1 MLYRHFIKAPID
13 ILVAL
18 VIFIVVF
25 PIFLLIALLLVIAQG
40 GNPFF
45 TQPRI
50 GRREKIFHV
59 IKFRTMNN
67 KRDPDGQLLSDKD
80 RLTPI
85 GTFVRRTSL
94 DEIPQLLNIIRG
106 QMSFVGPR
114 PLLLEYLPLYS
125 AEQRHRH
132 NVMPGIT
139 GWAQV
144 NGRNSIAWRD
154 KFALDIWYVNH
165 QGFWLDLRIL
175 FMTVGKVLKAEGIS
189 GQGVATVE
197 KFNGNN

>member
-1 MLYRHFIKAPID
+1 MLYKHLIKAPID

-18 VIFIVVF
+18 ILFIIISPF
-25 PIFLLIALLLVIAQG
+25 FLLIALLLIIAQG

-50 GRREKIFHV
+50 GYKEKIFYV

-67 KRDPDGQLLSDKD
+67 KRGPDGQLLSDKD
-80 RLTPI
+80 RLTPV
-85 GTFVRRTSL
+85 GTFVRKTSL
-94 DEIPQLLNIIRG
+94 DEIPQLLNIIFG

-125 AEQRHRH
+125 AEQRRRH
-132 NVMPGIT
+132 EVMPGIT

-154 KFALDIWYVNH
+154 KFAYDVWYVDH

-175 FMTVGKVLKAEGIS
+175 FLTVGKVLKAEGIS
-189 GQGVATVE
+189 GQGVATAE

>member
-1 MLYRHFIKAPID
+1 MLYRQFIKAPAD
-13 ILVAL
+13 ILVAFVL
-18 VIFIVVF
+18 FIVVF
-25 PIFLLIALLLVIAQG
+25 PLFLLIALLLMVAQG

-50 GRREKIFHV
+50 GYREKIFHV

-67 KRDPDGQLLSDKD
+67 KRGPDGQLLGDKD

-85 GTFVRRTSL
+85 GTFVRKTSL
-94 DEIPQLLNIIRG
+94 DEIPQLLNIICG

-125 AEQRHRH
+125 PEQRRRH
-132 NVMPGIT
+132 EVMPGIT

-189 GQGVATVE
+189 GQGVVTAE